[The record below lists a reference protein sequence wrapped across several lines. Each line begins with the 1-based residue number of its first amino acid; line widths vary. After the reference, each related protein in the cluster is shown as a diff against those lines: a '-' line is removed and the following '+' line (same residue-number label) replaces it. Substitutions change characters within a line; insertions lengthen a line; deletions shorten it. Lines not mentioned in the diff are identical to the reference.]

1 MLKQFTTSFPDGTA
15 VHWRSLTWGEYR
27 KLTDTYPPEHGPAS
41 FHLYDAVAGLCVIDF
56 ECPIAQTFDDL
67 PAGVIASVADL
78 ILVET
83 GFIPTEELV
92 QKQIDAARQRVGR
105 NYYHTAVAHICA
117 VFHYKPH
124 EVDELTIEEFMDL
137 LAMAEAYTH
146 SVAQGGAI
154 DISLPKE
161 EEEKI
166 QYQEV
171 VDQRTGRVIRV
182 PMTHKNVKQSK
193 IEILDGPKRQ

>member
-1 MLKQFTTSFPDGTA
+1 M
-15 VHWRSLTWGEYR
+15 
-27 KLTDTYPPEHGPAS
+27 
-41 FHLYDAVAGLCVIDF
+41 IDF
-56 ECPIAQTFDDL
+56 DCPIAKDFDSL

-92 QKQIDAARQRVGR
+92 QKQIDAARGR
-105 NYYHTAVAHICA
+105 IQKNYYTAATAHICA
-117 VFHYKPH
+117 AFNYKPH

-137 LAMAEAYTH
+137 LVMVEIVDR
-146 SVAQGGAI
+146 SVNI
-154 DISLPKE
+154 NLPKE

-182 PMTHKNVKQSK
+182 PMTHKNVKQSR
-193 IEILDGPKRQ
+193 IDILDGAKPRQ